1 MPRITI
7 TERDLTSTGLS
18 QVASN
23 AVYIPGYAVMGPIN
37 EPTLCNTKD
46 EFISIFGTL
55 PYRFKEKQTFTG
67 VTTAKTDFYKFEA
80 GEYERSYIYA
90 REVLERGLPVI
101 YTRIF
106 TQSENNWKA
115 SAISGDG
122 VLTLTA
128 KQVGAVGKAIYYKVE
143 ADAKT
148 SIYTLTIGRDA
159 VDIGVPAAAAEIYK
173 IVFDVAKVT
182 SDTIYYADVQS
193 HLVDL
198 KWSDSPTALVATDE
212 IALSLPV
219 AAEGD
224 EFNVA
229 DIYAKDG
236 VYTDLARIADK
247 AEYQVKF
254 LTTGAY
260 PSFESKVTTGEK
272 SFIDL
277 SKSLVEAAA
286 SRGDC
291 VALIDAMPDPTRV
304 LTGTGSVIAALRGAP
319 FDGGEYG
326 AMFTP
331 AGIYKC
337 STVNSNLVML
347 PSFGYV
353 TAYSQSVQN
362 NPSWLAVAGA
372 VRGKVTNLVSNI
384 GPRITSGVIDDYQ
397 QDDKISINPITTVRP
412 YGVLIWGNR
421 TLLDNSKV
429 VGNAVAGLTASSFLN
444 IRSLLCDL
452 KKVIYSTCNG
462 LTFEQNSDILWINF
476 KAGIIPTL
484 DQMKTGGG
492 LRDYEI
498 KRTKADKKAQ
508 LKATIRLYAIE
519 AVEDFDITIEL
530 ADSEVTTTE

>member
-106 TQSENNWKA
+106 TQAEANWKA
-115 SAISGDG
+115 SAVNGAN

-128 KQVGAVGKAIYYKVE
+128 KQVGAVGEAIYYKVE
-143 ADAKT
+143 ADAQNA
-148 SIYTLTIGRDA
+148 IYTLTIGRDDA
-159 VDIGVPAAAAEIYK
+159 DIGVPAVAAEIYK
-173 IVFDVAKVT
+173 VVFDTSKVT

-193 HLVDL
+193 NLVDL
-198 KWSDSPTALVATDE
+198 TWGNEPTALVATDKT
-212 IALSLPV
+212 ALSLPG
-219 AAEGD
+219 AATGD
-224 EFNVA
+224 EFKVA
-229 DIYAKDG
+229 TIYDKAG
-236 VYTDLARIADK
+236 VYADLERIADK

-260 PSFESKVTTGEK
+260 PSFKSEVTLATGKV
-272 SFIDL
+272 DL
-277 SKSLVEAAA
+277 SEALVAAAA

-291 VALIDAMPDPTRV
+291 VALVDAMPDPTQA
-304 LTGTGSVIAALRGAP
+304 LTGDGSVVKALRDAP
-319 FDGGEYG
+319 YNNGEYG

-337 STVNSNLVML
+337 STVSSNLVML

-353 TAYSQSVQN
+353 TAYGQSVQN

-384 GPRITSGVIDDYQ
+384 GPRITSGIIDDYQ
-397 QDDKISINPITTVRP
+397 QDDKVSINPITTVRP

-452 KKVIYSTCNG
+452 KKVIYSTCKG

-476 KAGIIPTL
+476 KAGIVPTL